1 MISSTDEQ
9 SNYEE
14 LIDNE
19 EDKYRTLTT
28 FSGVF
33 APVALSM
40 FSAIL
45 FLRLGLSSFSDE
57 ELVIYSH
64 LIFRLYSWQFWSL
77 SNNFSADFGLFNFIL
92 NSFVYLFNCN

>member
-1 MISSTDEQ
+1 MNRSNDSPS
-9 SNYEE
+9 SNYEQ
-14 LIDNE
+14 LDDNE

-45 FLRLGLSSFSDE
+45 FLRLGYILGNSGLYLTIFQLILAYSILFLTVLSICS
-57 ELVIYSH
+57 IATNGA
-64 LIFRLYSWQFWSL
+64 IQ
-77 SNNFSADFGLFNFIL
+77 GGG
-92 NSFVYLFNCN
+92 

>member
-1 MISSTDEQ
+1 MNSSNDLS
-9 SNYEE
+9 SNYEQ

-45 FLRLGLSSFSDE
+45 FLRLGLLSFWMK
-57 ELVIYSH
+57 VH
-64 LIFRLYSWQFWSL
+64 
-77 SNNFSADFGLFNFIL
+77 
-92 NSFVYLFNCN
+92 